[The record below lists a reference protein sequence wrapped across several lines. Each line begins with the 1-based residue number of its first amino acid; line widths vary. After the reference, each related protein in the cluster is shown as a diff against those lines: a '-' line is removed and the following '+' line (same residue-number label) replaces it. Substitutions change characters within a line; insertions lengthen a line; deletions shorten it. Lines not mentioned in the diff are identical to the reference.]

1 MPEVITSIGEI
12 LIDFLPIV
20 EHGVTTGFRMHVGGS
35 PYNVAMGLA
44 RLGQPVAFAGKI
56 ATDFFGRSMRA
67 HVEAE
72 GIDTRF
78 LIDADALSTLA
89 FVAYEDGEPAY
100 SFYGQGAAD
109 TLLTAADL
117 PPALFETT
125 CMLHFGSI
133 SLLRGST
140 PSAVLFAAEQ
150 LKGRALLSFDPN
162 VRPGLVRDETAYRE
176 LLDRL
181 FELADLVKISAAD
194 LGWLMPGKP
203 VAQAAA
209 ALLAHGPAL
218 VVVTLGGD
226 GALGLRAGEAEPYR
240 TPGVPIAVAD
250 TIGAGDSFNGG
261 LLAALYERGAT
272 SRAALLALPPE
283 QIVAS
288 LRFASAVAAITCSRA
303 GADPPRHAEVDQ
315 LLRKLRIE
323 T

>member
-1 MPEVITSIGEI
+1 MPAIITSIGEI

-20 EHGVTTGFRMHVGGS
+20 EDGATTGFRMHVGGS

-44 RLGQPVAFAGKI
+44 RLGQPVAFAGKV
-56 ATDFFGRSMRA
+56 ATDFFGRYMRA
-67 HVEAE
+67 HAEAE

-78 LIDADALSTLA
+78 LINADALSTLA

-100 SFYGQGAAD
+100 SFYGEGAAD
-109 TLLTAADL
+109 TLMTAADL
-117 PPALFETT
+117 PPALFDST

-140 PSAVLFAAEQ
+140 PDAVLSAAER

-162 VRPGLVRDETAYRE
+162 LRPGLIRDEAGYRV

-181 FELADLVKISAAD
+181 FAHADLVKISAAD
-194 LGWLMPGKP
+194 LSWLMPGKP
-203 VAQAAA
+203 AEQAAA
-209 ALLAHGPAL
+209 DLLAHGPAL

-226 GALGLRAGEAEPYR
+226 GALALRAGEANPYR
-240 TPGVPIAVAD
+240 IPGVRVTVAD

-272 SRAALLALPPE
+272 SRAALLALPPD
-283 QIVAS
+283 QITAS
-288 LRFASAVAAITCSRA
+288 LRFAAAVAAITCSRA
-303 GADPPRHAEVDQ
+303 GADPPRHAQVDQ
-315 LLRKLRIE
+315 LLASLE
-323 T
+323 

>member
-20 EHGVTTGFRMHVGGS
+20 EQGVTTGFRMHVGGS

-44 RLGQPVAFAGKI
+44 RLAQPVAFAGKV
-56 ATDFFGRSMRA
+56 ATDFFGRFMRA

-100 SFYGQGAAD
+100 SFYGEGAAD
-109 TLLTAADL
+109 TLMTAADL
-117 PPALFETT
+117 PPELFDAT
-125 CMLHFGSI
+125 CILHFGSI

-140 PSAVLFAAEQ
+140 PDAVLFAAKQ
-150 LKGRALLSFDPN
+150 LKGHALLSFDPN
-162 VRPGLVRDETAYRE
+162 LRPGLVRDEAGYRALIE
-176 LLDRL
+176 RL
-181 FELADLVKISAAD
+181 FGLADLVKISAAD

-209 ALLAHGPAL
+209 ELLRYGPAL

-226 GALGLRAGEAEPYR
+226 GALGLRAGEADPYR
-240 TPGVPIAVAD
+240 IPGVRITVAD

-288 LRFASAVAAITCSRA
+288 LRFAAAVAAITCSRA
-303 GADPPRHAEVDQ
+303 GADPPRRAEVDQ
-315 LLRKLRIE
+315 LLQGLE
-323 T
+323 A